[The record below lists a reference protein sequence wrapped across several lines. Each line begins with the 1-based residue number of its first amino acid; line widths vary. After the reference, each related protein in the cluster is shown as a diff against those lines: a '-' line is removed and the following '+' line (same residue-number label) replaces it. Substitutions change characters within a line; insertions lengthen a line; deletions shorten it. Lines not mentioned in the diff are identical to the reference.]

1 MQMATLLHGIEIPRA
16 PVERLCSENGVRKLW
31 LFGSILT
38 DRFRSQS
45 DVDVLVE
52 FDPDQRPTLLTLA
65 RLQNQLTALLGRN
78 VDLKTPGFLSRH
90 FRDKVMTEALVL
102 YERI

>member
-1 MQMATLLHGIEIPRA
+1 MATLHGIEIPKEA
-16 PVERLCSENGVRKLW
+16 LERLCRANGIRTLS

-38 DRFRSQS
+38 DRFRGES

-52 FDPDQRPTLLTLA
+52 FEPDQRPTLLTLA
-65 RLQNQLTALLGRN
+65 RLQNQLTELLGRN

-90 FRDKVMTEALVL
+90 FRDRVMAEALVQ